1 MARTQLRRTT
11 TNADGTETE
20 VEAVENVENV
30 ETETVETEPDTGTR
44 SADDLPDVIA
54 SPTGVELVEELV
66 VPATVA
72 VDDGLTEDDSK
83 DGVPDGVIIE
93 DGKITAHKDGF
104 YTQDVYR
111 KVRPYNSK
119 RPVYLLVGVK
129 GAFVDPQLI
138 G

>member
-1 MARTQLRRTT
+1 M
-11 TNADGTETE
+11 
-20 VEAVENVENV
+20 
-30 ETETVETEPDTGTR
+30 
-44 SADDLPDVIA
+44 
-54 SPTGVELVEELV
+54 

-83 DGVPDGVIIE
+83 DGVPDGLIVE
-93 DGKITAHKDGF
+93 DGKITAHKDGV

-119 RPVYLLVGVK
+119 RPVYLMVGVK
-129 GAFVDPQLI
+129 GAAVDPKLI